1 MRSKLKVLVAVFLM
15 AAMVFTMFPAS
26 AIAGPKGRGNRKP
39 GKTVEETQAPETE
52 VVETEAP
59 TEEDET
65 ETVIET
71 EPVET
76 EAVETVQETEAPA
89 ETEAV
94 LPAQTFEKEDEES
107 GISVL
112 AEVPEGALPA
122 DAEMVLTALTAS
134 QLADVED
141 KVDGN
146 LVEAIDIAFWSNG
159 EEIEPLIPIK
169 VTMSSAKIAEVED
182 TTVVHIADV
191 TGEVTEVEKIDE
203 PAAAANEVVFEADS
217 FSVYAVIAGCFL
229 F

>member
-76 EAVETVQETEAPA
+76 EAVETVQ